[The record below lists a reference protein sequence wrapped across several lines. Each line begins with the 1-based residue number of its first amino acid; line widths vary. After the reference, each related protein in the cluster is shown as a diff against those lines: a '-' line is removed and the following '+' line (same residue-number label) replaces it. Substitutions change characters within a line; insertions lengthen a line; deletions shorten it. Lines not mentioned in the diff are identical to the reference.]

1 MSHRRDVQPEAA
13 PQQVLHPPRNGRGAV
28 GAETACRIGFSRPQN
43 YDRAQTLAS
52 IQRIQQ
58 SQKNLNAPLV
68 IQGDPRD
75 TGKLP
80 ASQAAAK

>member
-1 MSHRRDVQPEAA
+1 MTSS
-13 PQQVLHPPRNGRGAV
+13 LKPPRGRCFTRPAMGVAKWV
-28 GAETACRIGFSRPQN
+28 PITACRIGFSRPQN
-43 YDRAQTLAS
+43 YDRAQALAS
-52 IQRIQQ
+52 IQHIKQ

-80 ASQAAAK
+80 ASQASAK